1 MLFRSMGLLV
11 GWQAFIAA
19 VLGGIGSIRGAVVGG
34 YLLGFIQVLVV
45 ASPLPS
51 TFRDLITFSI
61 LMAILVLRPTGL
73 FGVAR
78 RTKV

>member
-1 MLFRSMGLLV
+1 MGLLV

-19 VLGGIGSIRGAVVGG
+19 VVGGIGSIRGAMVGG
-34 YLLGFIQVLVV
+34 YILGFTQVFVV
-45 ASPLPS
+45 AFLPS
-51 TFRDLITFSI
+51 TYRDLIAFTLLLVI
-61 LMAILVLRPTGL
+61 LAVRPTGL